1 MLDIP
6 LIPLTVYFP
15 ADEIPRARMI
25 ATHPEFETANA
36 HGGKAPWA
44 IDDLPPF
51 PMVATRIVQ
60 MLSRA
65 DVDISEVGKMI
76 AAEPVFASRVLQ
88 MANSP
93 LFALE
98 RQVRTISHAIVLL
111 GLKRVKAITMTRA
124 LGDFI
129 APAMKVKALRVCWQN
144 SLAGAILSERVARA
158 CKMDSDFAYVAGL
171 LRDIG
176 RLALLVK
183 YPLPYSNLLA
193 VSEEHDYD
201 LLTTE
206 RDLFDIDHCQ
216 AGAWLMNQMNFPEE
230 LCEVV
235 ARHHEATVAEPLRM
249 VHVVRIADLFA
260 DALGLAVLGHI
271 NQKSFEDVLTEL
283 PQPARTRFCQDPEQ
297 LKSEIDARIQT
308 WE

>member
-1 MLDIP
+1 
-6 LIPLTVYFP
+6 
-15 ADEIPRARMI
+15 MI
-25 ATHPEFETANA
+25 
-36 HGGKAPWA
+36 
-44 IDDLPPF
+44 
-51 PMVATRIVQ
+51 ATRIVQ
-60 MLSRA
+60 MLSRK
-65 DVDISEVGKMI
+65 DVDISEVGRMI

-129 APAMKVKALRVCWQN
+129 APAMKVKALHVCWQN
-144 SLAGAILSERVARA
+144 SLAGAILSERLARA
-158 CKMDSDFAYVAGL
+158 CKMDTDFAYVAGL

-183 YPLPYSNLLA
+183 YPLPYANLLA
-193 VSEEHDYD
+193 VSQEHGYD
-201 LLTTE
+201 LMSTE
-206 RDLFDIDHCQ
+206 KDLFDVDHCQ
-216 AGAWLMNQMNFPEE
+216 AGAWLMNQMTFPQD

-235 ARHHEATVAEPLRM
+235 AHHHESAAGEALRM
-249 VHVVRIADLFA
+249 VHLVRIADLLA
-260 DALGLAVLGHI
+260 DALGLAVLGPI
-271 NQKSFEDVLTEL
+271 NQKSFEEVLQEL
-283 PQPARTRFCQDPEQ
+283 PPQARARFCHDPEE
-297 LKSEIDARIQT
+297 LKAEIDARIQT

>member
-1 MLDIP
+1 MTATTREHQSLSKP
-6 LIPLTVYFP
+6 T
-15 ADEIPRARMI
+15 AD
-25 ATHPEFETANA
+25 
-36 HGGKAPWA
+36 APWA
-44 IDDLPPF
+44 LENLPPF

-60 MLSRA
+60 MLSRKE
-65 DVDISEVGKMI
+65 VDISEVGKMI

-98 RQVRTISHAIVLL
+98 RQVRTISHAIILL

-129 APAMKVKALRVCWQN
+129 APAMKVKALHVCWQN
-144 SLAGAILSERVARA
+144 SLAGAILSERLARA
-158 CKMDSDFAYVAGL
+158 CRMDGDFAYVAGL

-183 YPLPYSNLLA
+183 YPLPYANLLA
-193 VSEEHDYD
+193 VSQEHGYD
-201 LLTTE
+201 LMVTE
-206 RDLFDIDHCQ
+206 RDLFDVDHCQ
-216 AGAWLMNQMNFPEE
+216 AGAWLMNQMNFPQD

-235 ARHHEATVAEPLRM
+235 AHHHEAPAPGEPLRI
-249 VHVVRIADLFA
+249 VHLIRIADLLA
-260 DALGLAVLGHI
+260 EALSLAVLAPI
-271 NQKSFEDVLTEL
+271 NQKSFEDVLAEL
-283 PQPARTRFCQDPEQ
+283 PDAARSRICQDPEQ
-297 LKSEIDARIQT
+297 LKAEVDARIQT